1 MLNDT
6 VIAAALASLYIPIP
20 SAITYPITSYN
31 VTGTLTKQL
40 TRAIRAQ
47 QTKVVLCV

>member
-1 MLNDT
+1 MLNDAIIT
-6 VIAAALASLYIPIP
+6 AALALLCIPIP
-20 SAITYPITSYN
+20 SAITYPIMSYN